1 MDKTKLDQLLSDL
14 KELKSAEL
22 VATTETSHQR
32 LEVADDKPVAEV
44 SLYAGE
50 NELAHLLVGK
60 SPSFGKQYVRLGK
73 DSEVHAVRWSGFAL
87 QGRGAAWFDR
97 GLLGSGKLKE
107 VTFPDFTLALENGTW
122 KSGETE
128 LSQAKVRE
136 LTSLLENLQV
146 FDVSDADIESDF
158 SLQGLTNSGEKL
170 TYHFSQEGDEHY
182 VLREDLGV
190 RFKLPK
196 ATAQKLRGVELQA
209 LAVE

>member
-1 MDKTKLDQLLSDL
+1 MS
-14 KELKSAEL
+14 KS
-22 VATTETSHQR
+22 
-32 LEVADDKPVAEV
+32 
-44 SLYAGE
+44 
-50 NELAHLLVGK
+50 
-60 SPSFGKQYVRLGK
+60 
-73 DSEVHAVRWSGFAL
+73 
-87 QGRGAAWFDR
+87 
-97 GLLGSGKLKE
+97 
-107 VTFPDFTLALENGTW
+107 
-122 KSGETE
+122 E
-128 LSQAKVRE
+128 LS
-136 LTSLLENLQV
+136 SLLENLQV